1 MTKSSQTL
9 IHLTGT
15 LRDCLCEDTAEIDR
29 LIRGVFESLSRGVK
43 TSNGDEDED
52 IAPWI
57 RVCHIQKN
65 VLLKNPNE
73 LNELFR
79 DICKMILRETELS
92 AWYWG
97 SIEWNKDDRE
107 TVLEL
112 VRSVSSFSSS
122 SSLIRVLTAYA
133 CVQHDDITQG
143 DGRRGNLMRRLKNES
158 PFPVCVCADVLSLS
172 FFFLST
178 TLSKCTG
185 TKTQRAFKRMVA
197 GTSIS

>member
-15 LRDCLCEDTAEIDR
+15 LRDCLCEDTTEIDR

-97 SIEWNKDDRE
+97 SIEWKKDDRE

-122 SSLIRVLTAYA
+122 
-133 CVQHDDITQG
+133 
-143 DGRRGNLMRRLKNES
+143 
-158 PFPVCVCADVLSLS
+158 F
-172 FFFLST
+172 
-178 TLSKCTG
+178 
-185 TKTQRAFKRMVA
+185 
-197 GTSIS
+197 